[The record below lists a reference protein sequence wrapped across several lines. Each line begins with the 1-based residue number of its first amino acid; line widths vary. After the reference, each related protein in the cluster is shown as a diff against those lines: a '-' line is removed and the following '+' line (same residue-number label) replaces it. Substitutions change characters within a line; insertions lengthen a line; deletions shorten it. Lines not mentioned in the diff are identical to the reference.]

1 MACVREKLVST
12 ELIISAFLAISLIA
26 SILSR
31 KTATPYTILLV
42 IIGIILAATS
52 DPILAPIS
60 QVFQNL
66 RQGGLFVGLVL
77 PPLLFQSMMSIKTE
91 EFRAVSRP
99 AIILATV
106 GVVVASFVVG
116 FILWYFAGLPP
127 YAAFLFAALIAPTDV
142 ATVLEIFQRTAVP
155 GRLATLMETEAV
167 FNDAT
172 GIILLTV
179 VLTGFQASTSGL
191 EVLGA
196 LTQSVAL
203 FGGGV
208 AIGLLVA
215 GGARRLQ
222 HLTQDS
228 TTQIVLTTTAVY
240 GSYGIATAL
249 GVSGLIAVAVT
260 GLLYGNTVL
269 FKIERKDV
277 EQATREFWG
286 ILAFFANTVAFL
298 FIGFSTNILSLGGSA
313 SFIITAYA
321 AVMVSRFASVYPIL
335 SLPHILSGGVSW
347 SWKNVAM
354 LGGMRG
360 ALSIALVSS
369 LPIDL
374 PGYST
379 VVNMTFGVAV
389 ISILLQGPL
398 LGAYANRA
406 FGRQVTLTESAQET
420 VPPSPPSG

>member
-1 MACVREKLVST
+1 MVST
-12 ELIISAFLAISLIA
+12 ELIISAFLAISLLA
-26 SILSR
+26 SVLSK
-31 KTATPYTILLV
+31 KTATPYTVLLV

-52 DPILAPIS
+52 DPNLAPIS

-77 PPLLFQSMMSIKTE
+77 PPLLFQSMMSIRTE

-106 GVVVASFVVG
+106 GVGVATFVVG
-116 FILWYFAGLPP
+116 FILWYFARLPP
-127 YAAFLFAALIAPTDV
+127 YSAFLFAALIAPTDV

-172 GIILLTV
+172 GIILLTA

-191 EVLGA
+191 EVIGA
-196 LTQSVAL
+196 FSQSVVI

-208 AIGLLVA
+208 VIGLLVA
-215 GGARRLQ
+215 GGARQLQ
-222 HLTQDS
+222 HVTQDS
-228 TTQIVLTTTAVY
+228 TTQVVLTLTAAY
-240 GSYGIATAL
+240 GSYGIASAL

-269 FKIERKDV
+269 FNIARKDV
-277 EQATREFWG
+277 EQATREFWS
-286 ILAFFANTVAFL
+286 ILAFIANTTAFL
-298 FIGFSTNILSLGGSA
+298 FIGFSTNILSLGGSI
-313 SFIITAYA
+313 SFILIAYVV
-321 AVMVSRFASVYPIL
+321 VMVSRLASVYPIL
-335 SLPHILSGGVSW
+335 SLPRILSTGVPW

-360 ALSIALVSS
+360 ALSIALVAS
-369 LPIDL
+369 LPSDL
-374 PGYST
+374 PNYTT

-398 LGAYANRA
+398 LSAYVGRA
-406 FGRQVTLTESAQET
+406 FGRQQTLPEVAAET
-420 VPPSPPSG
+420 PVPAVSQSSDTA